1 MKLPLLDSQLS
12 VICTETIFSTYMNIA
27 MPFYRSIFSNDK
39 LTKVRNSDSAYIMDI
54 HCDCIY
60 AFEIDG

>member
-12 VICTETIFSTYMNIA
+12 VICIKTRVSTYMNIS

-39 LTKVRNSDSAYIMDI
+39 LTKVRNSDSAYTMDI
-54 HCDCIY
+54 HCDCICV
-60 AFEIDG
+60 F